1 MLKDAVLHTAEKRE
15 SVESLADW
23 REVLEELRDEP
34 SMQELWDSYGVG
46 NSYAATITFEQT
58 LETVKEISE
67 LLESL

>member
-1 MLKDAVLHTAEKRE
+1 
-15 SVESLADW
+15 
-23 REVLEELRDEP
+23 
-34 SMQELWDSYGVG
+34 MQELWDSYGVG